1 MYNMKAEFNGIKI
14 EGTPKEMAEMLDSI
28 KNVWIDIAKIPS
40 MFGVDD
46 PERLKR
52 WLEYAKNGFYII
64 EE

>member
-28 KNVWIDIAKIPS
+28 KSVWIDIAKIPS
-40 MFGVDD
+40 MFRVDD
-46 PERLKR
+46 SERLKR
-52 WLEYAKNGFYII
+52 WLEYAKNGLYII